1 MRFQYVDRSGRKVEV
16 QSLEGLAAR
25 LELGAITPETMLYD
39 AVADRWAPAAEHEFF
54 RSLVRPA
61 GRDAALPVTPPG
73 LVPSPEEVEPVVE
86 GGGTDQDPDPLGAK
100 GPGSD
105 RPSDDLPPADE
116 SPPEEPGGD
125 TPNAEGS
132 DGESVYRG
140 PEPQAQASFAEIRDG
155 TGAGP
160 NALFGLLDLNDA
172 PEVPD
177 PFGAELD
184 LDVLPD
190 VDTPPGDGGGEVE
203 AAPPGV
209 DTPVEDPT
217 LDEPL
222 PADILPPPEA
232 PAPPIPP
239 RVEGPGPRVLSL
251 DDLGAGG
258 DGPGAGS
265 PAEGAGGPGG
275 SGVEESGGR
284 EGDWRY
290 VPGGPPPP
298 PLKGVEVPGEEDEP
312 YFRATR
318 SSPATLAGGGDP
330 GRRTADL
337 LPVLR
342 TGGIALVL
350 AVVVWFVGAR
360 WGPWA
365 DPRDRVPAE
374 LQAPFGTAWSGAYGD
389 LLQTFDAMG
398 RARPLAERP
407 GRDWLEGV
415 YLAFASRYPAEGE
428 YWSGLGALVRDFRL
442 SEDSLFAARVRSR
455 LEAQGLPDGDR
466 ELLFREALRRF
477 EESRPARVR
486 VYAQAEGIAAAAA
499 ELHGLLVQH
508 EEEILYEPFTVS
520 GVSRDPVIEAVPTN
534 RPLAETMWSLI
545 DRVTRG
551 LQDMDAIMG
560 VSTRSFVDAVL
571 RGLRNADPVSNPLP
585 GSPAPGASAPRG

>member
-61 GRDAALPVTPPG
+61 GRETALPVTPPG

-86 GGGTDQDPDPLGAK
+86 GRGAEDDPDPAAVDAP
-100 GPGSD
+100 PGSAPGSED
-105 RPSDDLPPADE
+105 IPAPGA
-116 SPPEEPGGD
+116 SPPEEPEGD
-125 TPNAEGS
+125 ASQPDGS
-132 DGESVYRG
+132 DEESMSRG
-140 PEPQAQASFAEIRDG
+140 PDPRAQGSFAEIRDG
-155 TGAGP
+155 TGSGAS
-160 NALFGLLDLNDA
+160 ALFGLLDLDEGA
-172 PEVPD
+172 EVSD
-177 PFGAELD
+177 PFGGELE

-190 VDTPPGDGGGEVE
+190 VE
-203 AAPPGV
+203 APPADRERGN
-209 DTPVEDPT
+209 DPTAPAADAPVEGPT

-232 PAPPIPP
+232 PAPPLAT
-239 RVEGPGPRVLSL
+239 RGEGPGPRVLSL
-251 DDLGAGG
+251 DELGAGD
-258 DGPGAGS
+258 DGSGAGS
-265 PAEGAGGPGG
+265 TEEAAGEPAGEGGR
-275 SGVEESGGR
+275 ESGAR

-290 VPGGPPPP
+290 VPGGPPPR

-318 SSPATLAGGGDP
+318 SSPATLAGGGDT
-330 GRRTADL
+330 GRRPADL

-350 AVVVWFVGAR
+350 ALVVWFVGAR

-389 LLQTFDAMG
+389 LLQAFDAMG

-415 YLAFASRYPAEGE
+415 YLAYASRYPAEGE

-442 SEDSLFAARVRSR
+442 SEDSIFASRVRSR
-455 LEAQGLPDGDR
+455 LEAQRLPDGDR
-466 ELLFREALRRF
+466 ELLLREALRRF

-560 VSTRSFVDAVL
+560 VSTRGFVDAVL
-571 RGLRNADPVSNPLP
+571 RALRNADPTLNPLP
-585 GSPAPGASAPRG
+585 GSPAPGG